1 VLLLLWVFCLN
12 IIYYI
17 SKKLNKS
24 IVIIG
29 IIYVNL

>member
-1 VLLLLWVFCLN
+1 MLSWVFCLN

-17 SKKLNKS
+17 SKKLNKN

-29 IIYVNL
+29 IIYVDL